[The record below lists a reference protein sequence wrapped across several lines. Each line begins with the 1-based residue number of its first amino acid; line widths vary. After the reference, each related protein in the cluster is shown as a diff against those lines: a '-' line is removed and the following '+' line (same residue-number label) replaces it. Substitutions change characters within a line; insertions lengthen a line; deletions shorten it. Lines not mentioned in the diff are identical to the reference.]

1 MTFQPGHTFSPGRRP
16 GSRNKRTAEIFHRLE
31 SRGDLDPADL
41 LSSIVTNNQ
50 EPIRSAVT
58 GWAEHFFEALT
69 EFPGPD
75 AFFGQGPQPPF
86 GARLSA
92 PKICSLKPHGGAHT
106 WGRCLQAQH
115 SRPWPSFDGDARG
128 V

>member
-75 AFFGQGPQPPF
+75 AFFGQGPQPPMETCS
-86 GARLSA
+86 SA
-92 PKICSLKPHGGAHT
+92 SKICSLKPRKPRRD
-106 WGRCLQAQH
+106 W
-115 SRPWPSFDGDARG
+115 D
-128 V
+128 